1 MRRKFSTLLDESLYD
16 RTRQE
21 ASRQGKQI
29 ADVVCDALAVYLDSK
44 TAAFGPKGVVEE
56 SWGILA
62 LPARQV
68 RKLLVEEDELL
79 DG

>member
-1 MRRKFSTLLDESLYD
+1 MRRKFSTLLEESLYD
-16 RTRQE
+16 RTRHE
-21 ASRQGKQI
+21 AIRQGKQI
-29 ADVVCDALAVYLDSK
+29 ADVVGDALAAYLDSK
-44 TAAFGPKGVVEE
+44 TAAFGPNGVVAE

-68 RKLLVEEDELL
+68 RKLLAEEDELL

>member
-1 MRRKFSTLLDESLYD
+1 MRRKFSTLLEENLYD

-21 ASRQGKQI
+21 AIRQGKQI
-29 ADVVCDALAVYLDSK
+29 ADVVGDALAVYLDSK
-44 TAAFGPKGVVEE
+44 TAAFGPKGIVAE

-62 LPARQV
+62 LPAGQV
-68 RKLLVEEDELL
+68 RKLLDEEDELL

>member
-1 MRRKFSTLLDESLYD
+1 MRRKFSTLLEESLYD

-21 ASRQGKQI
+21 AMRQGKQI
-29 ADVVCDALAVYLDSK
+29 ADVVCDALATYLDSRS
-44 TAAFGPKGVVEE
+44 AAFGPKGVVAE

-68 RKLLVEEDELL
+68 RALLAEEDELL

>member
-1 MRRKFSTLLDESLYD
+1 MRRKFSTLLDENLYD

-21 ASRQGKQI
+21 AIRQGKQI
-29 ADVVCDALAVYLDSK
+29 ADVVGDALAVCLDNK
-44 TAAFGPKGVVEE
+44 TAAFGPKGVVAE

-62 LPARQV
+62 LPAGQV
-68 RKLLVEEDELL
+68 RKLLEEEDELL

>member
-21 ASRQGKQI
+21 AIRQGKQI
-29 ADVVCDALAVYLDSK
+29 ADVVGDALAVYLDSK
-44 TAAFGPKGVVEE
+44 TAAFGPKGVVAE

-68 RKLLVEEDELL
+68 RQLLQEEDELL